1 MSDGI
6 PVGVL
11 LAAADGE
18 VMSDRR
24 ERTVRALFEHPL
36 IDVTWSRYE
45 PGERGPDPHV
55 HHEHVDAFYV
65 VEGELVFGLGGELR
79 EVQAP
84 AGTFVLVPTDVIH
97 TFRNAS
103 GETVRWLNFHAPS
116 TGFISNLRSGSGF
129 DSYDAPADG
138 GRGSHEAVVIAA
150 GAGEQIARPTAVL
163 TIIAE
168 RRSSRSSSWRSIR
181 ASRSTRTRTPA
192 EVDSFYVLDGE
203 IEFTVGDHAIS
214 AGAGT
219 WVSAPP
225 GARHGFRNARAG
237 RARLLNLHAPE
248 HGFVE
253 RVRRPR

>member
-1 MSDGI
+1 M
-6 PVGVL
+6 
-11 LAAADGE
+11 
-18 VMSDRR
+18 
-24 ERTVRALFEHPL
+24 
-36 IDVTWSRYE
+36 
-45 PGERGPDPHV
+45 
-55 HHEHVDAFYV
+55 
-65 VEGELVFGLGGELR
+65 
-79 EVQAP
+79 
-84 AGTFVLVPTDVIH
+84 
-97 TFRNAS
+97 
-103 GETVRWLNFHAPS
+103 RWLNFHAPS

-168 RRSSRSSSWRSIR
+168 SPQLSVLEL
-181 ASRSTRTRTPA
+181 AVDPGFTVDPHTHPA